1 MRSNSTQFFYGLGTY
16 ENITIDKWSAELIKE
31 SFTMKKILPI
41 ETRAGTDFGSI
52 HMVNPPSMTI
62 IMAGKYDWKNTE
74 MK

>member
-1 MRSNSTQFFYGLGTY
+1 
-16 ENITIDKWSAELIKE
+16 
-31 SFTMKKILPI
+31 MKKILPI